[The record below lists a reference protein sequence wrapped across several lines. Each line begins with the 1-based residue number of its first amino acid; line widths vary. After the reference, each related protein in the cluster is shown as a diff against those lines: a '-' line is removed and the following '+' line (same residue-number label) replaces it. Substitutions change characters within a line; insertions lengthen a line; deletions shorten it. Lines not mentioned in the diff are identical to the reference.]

1 MRHPVA
7 LSNLDIFQNFQTR
20 IRLSVHQ
27 FDSTLE
33 ELSATILSRR
43 RRETVAY
50 VFRRTTENDSVF
62 RSELR
67 MRVSMVNSVDL
78 EITFWRTVLLFF
90 FAAFPNL

>member
-33 ELSATILSRR
+33 ELSAAFSLG
-43 RRETVAY
+43 AAGKP
-50 VFRRTTENDSVF
+50 
-62 RSELR
+62 LR
-67 MRVSMVNSVDL
+67 MYSDGLRRMIPSSGPPPDSGCACL
-78 EITFWRTVLLFF
+78 W
-90 FAAFPNL
+90 